1 MLGRIFSEDFEEIE
15 YRDYR
20 DICLLVA
27 YHDLLGDII
36 GKERS
41 KEELEQ
47 LELCDNMLYM
57 LATLSEADIC
67 ALNESF
73 SENIG
78 EKLQELVERYLE
90 VEYF

>member
-1 MLGRIFSEDFEEIE
+1 MLNFQNCIFNIFKFTFIFIKFFS
-15 YRDYR
+15 
-20 DICLLVA
+20 
-27 YHDLLGDII
+27 II